1 VCFFQTRAKNRRKN
15 SFTFAANLREKMK
28 KLAVIVWI
36 CLVFVSRLG
45 AQVAKNPSIDLE
57 GTILSENRTLQGAL
71 VNVTRDGKP
80 FTSFLTDID
89 GSYNLYLPMGSE
101 YVVTV
106 SKKDYVKKMYTVST
120 TGVSSESAQKKFP
133 VIVADVELFLFYDGV
148 DYSIFNQPMN
158 KYYYNPK
165 KDNFEYDKAYLK
177 YMLAKVEEVRK
188 AEKQAMM
195 LASSKGET
203 DKKNAELA
211 QQAALKEAMQKE
223 RDAME
228 AEMIAKLQAEAE
240 AKKAEMD
247 KALANQ
253 AAQLNEFMKDKAIPD
268 ATKVKTNKDPRIAA
282 LLAKYKNG
290 VTEEIIQGKDVVII
304 QRIVVRDDM
313 AWVYQKKIFSW
324 GGVACFRDGIS
335 ISESA
340 FEHETKKYS

>member
-1 VCFFQTRAKNRRKN
+1 MMSLLWLC
-15 SFTFAANLREKMK
+15 
-28 KLAVIVWI
+28 
-36 CLVFVSRLG
+36 RLEG
-45 AQVAKNPSIDLE
+45 QVTKDPSMDVE

-71 VNVTRDGKP
+71 VTVTRDGKP

-101 YVVTV
+101 YAVTV

-120 TGVSSESAQKKFP
+120 KGVSNESAQKKFP

-188 AEKQAMM
+188 AEKLAM
-195 LASSKGET
+195 LAKANKAVD
-203 DKKNAELA
+203 DKRDEELA
-211 QQAALKEAMQKE
+211 KQEVMKKEREAMEQ
-223 RDAME
+223 
-228 AEMIAKLQAEAE
+228 EMIAKMQAEAE

-247 KALANQ
+247 KALAEQTEKLNQ
-253 AAQLNEFMKDKAIPD
+253 FMKEKTGMADV
-268 ATKVKTNKDPRIAA
+268 TGVKVTNKDARIAA
-282 LLAKYKNG
+282 LLEKYKPG

-304 QRIVVRDDM
+304 QRVVVRDNM
-313 AWVYQKKIFSW
+313 AWVYHKKIFSW
-324 GGVACFRDGIS
+324 GGVACFRDGVS

-340 FEHETKKYS
+340 FDHETKKYS